1 MIELNEIQQRAYAR
15 FIKARD
21 RVGLGA
27 VKPNKNYSWVPMSD
41 YSSCVDVAGMNH
53 PLFVQNDEWLEY
65 KEAFLNWLDVEPKFR
80 HHECMRMSRG
90 DYGTQDSWEERG
102 NKVTDIVHKIKEDK

>member
-1 MIELNEIQQRAYAR
+1 MIELNEIQQKAYAR

-27 VKPNKNYSWVPMSD
+27 VKPNKNYSWVPLSD
-41 YSSCVDVAGMNH
+41 YSACVDVAGMNH

-65 KEAFLNWLDVEPKFR
+65 KEAFSAWLAVEPEFR
-80 HHECMRMSRG
+80 HHERMRMSRG

-102 NKVTDIVHKIKEDK
+102 NKVTDIVNKIKEEK

>member
-1 MIELNEIQQRAYAR
+1 MIELNEEQRKAYAR

-41 YSSCVDVAGMNH
+41 YSACVDVAGMNH

-65 KEAFLNWLDVEPKFR
+65 KEAFANWLAIEPEFR
-80 HHECMRMSRG
+80 DRERMRMSRG

>member
-1 MIELNEIQQRAYAR
+1 MIELNQEQQRAYAR

-21 RVGLGA
+21 RVGLGST
-27 VKPNKNYSWVPMSD
+27 KPNKNYSWVPLSD
-41 YSSCVDVAGMNH
+41 YSACVDVVGLNH

-65 KEAFLNWLDVEPKFR
+65 KEAFAAWFAIEPAFR
-80 HHECMRMSRG
+80 DRERMRMSRG

-102 NKVTDIVHKIKEDK
+102 GKVPDIVHKIKEDK

>member
-102 NKVTDIVHKIKEDK
+102 NKVADIVHKIKEEK